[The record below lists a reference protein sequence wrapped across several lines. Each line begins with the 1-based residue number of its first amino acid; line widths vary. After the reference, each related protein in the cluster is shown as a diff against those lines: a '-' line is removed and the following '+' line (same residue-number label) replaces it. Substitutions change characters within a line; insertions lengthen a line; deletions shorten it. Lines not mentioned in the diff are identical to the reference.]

1 MNREYNGRDG
11 RDGRDGHDGKDGIR
25 GAPGSQGRRGYDGPI
40 GPKGCD
46 GNDGQ
51 IGPTGKNGLQGES
64 GLNTSTFSFVNPSG
78 VSGTSYTDGMDILY
92 IVNRVRIPITY
103 FCIIWS
109 ITDTTTLFAINIK
122 DVSNKVIQSLTIGPS
137 PVPNGKNVYEIFFSP
152 FVTTTHTRLLKF
164 SITVAPTSQQVT
176 IYSIMVG

>member
-1 MNREYNGRDG
+1 MNRDYNGRDG
-11 RDGRDGHDGKDGIR
+11 RDGRDGHDGKDGMR
-25 GAPGSQGRRGYDGPI
+25 GAPGLPGKRGDDGLIGPI
-40 GPKGCD
+40 GP
-46 GNDGQ
+46 
-51 IGPTGKNGLQGES
+51 IGPIGENGPQGES
-64 GLNTSTFSFVNPSG
+64 SLNTSTFSFVNPSG

-92 IVNRVRIPITY
+92 IVNRIRIPITY

-152 FVTTTHTRLLKF
+152 FITTTHTRLLKF
-164 SITVAPTSQQVT
+164 SIAVAPASQQET